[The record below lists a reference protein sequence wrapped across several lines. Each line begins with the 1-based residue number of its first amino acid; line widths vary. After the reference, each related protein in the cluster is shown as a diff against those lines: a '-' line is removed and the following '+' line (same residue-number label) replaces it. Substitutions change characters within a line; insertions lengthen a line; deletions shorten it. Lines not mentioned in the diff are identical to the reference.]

1 MINPSKS
8 VKRYF
13 VFDVE
18 TPNGSNDRISSI
30 GFVLIED
37 SQITETGEYLVNPE
51 VRFRDKNIE
60 LTGITPNAVK
70 DAPLFPEVWA
80 KLAPLADSSIL
91 VAHNARFDLGV
102 LEKTAAAYNMV
113 LPAVSYLC
121 TMELAKNYLP
131 FLSHL
136 FLFY

>member
-70 DAPLFPEVWA
+70 DAPLFHWQIVVSWSPITHGSTWA
-80 KLAPLADSSIL
+80 
-91 VAHNARFDLGV
+91 
-102 LEKTAAAYNMV
+102 
-113 LPAVSYLC
+113 C
-121 TMELAKNYLP
+121 
-131 FLSHL
+131 
-136 FLFY
+136 

>member
-1 MINPSKS
+1 MRNPSKS

-51 VRFRDKNIE
+51 VRFRDKNIDCLLYTSDAADE
-60 LTGITPNAVK
+60 L
-70 DAPLFPEVWA
+70 
-80 KLAPLADSSIL
+80 
-91 VAHNARFDLGV
+91 
-102 LEKTAAAYNMV
+102 
-113 LPAVSYLC
+113 
-121 TMELAKNYLP
+121 
-131 FLSHL
+131 
-136 FLFY
+136 